1 MYLLSIQNTRKHNK
15 FLTTVG
21 DRKSKG
27 LKNVLV
33 TCKTTQKI
41 SYTASAYFL
50 SRVFSYLVV
59 DGTGMPQ

>member
-1 MYLLSIQNTRKHNK
+1 MYFLSIQNTRKHNK
-15 FLTTVG
+15 FLTVE